1 MASRIPRYRSVQSFE
16 TGYVTPPA
24 STSSGASTPSSA
36 VFDLPLAPLSPLSP
50 TLEFGDSE
58 PSTSPCENIIFDL
71 GDVLFTWTAETKTR
85 VNPKMLKKIL
95 RSATWFEFEK
105 GNLTEQ
111 EAYDTV
117 AAELRVESSDV
128 REAFQ
133 AARDS
138 LKSNPQLVSLIRQLK
153 EQHGIRVF
161 AMSNIS
167 APDFAVLR
175 GKVAPEEL
183 KLFERVFTSHEARER
198 KPNLGFYKYVLEQT
212 GVDPVRT
219 LFIDDK
225 LENILPARSLGMKG
239 IVFDNFENMARQ
251 LRNYVGDPI
260 GRAQAWLKD
269 NAKKMLSVTNTGVTV
284 HENFAPLLIYEA
296 TGDRSLVEY
305 VEHPRLFNFF
315 IGEPVMTTEEF
326 PFDLDTTSIGLT
338 VSTHVDYETKMSV
351 MDEMLT
357 YVNKDGIIQT
367 YFDPSRPRTDP
378 IVCVNVLT
386 FFYMH
391 GRGSELESTLDWVY
405 SILQHRAYMDGTL
418 YYYTADCFLFF
429 LSRLLSVAPP
439 VYSRF
444 APLFARRVFER
455 SGADGDALGLAM
467 RIIAGAA
474 VGVRMYVDHER
485 LLKLQEEDGSFP
497 LGWAY
502 KYGGSGILLGNKGW
516 TTALAVQAIQA
527 FNALDRELF

>member
-1 MASRIPRYRSVQSFE
+1 MVSFVPRYRSVPSLE
-16 TGYVTPPA
+16 TDYSSPSSS
-24 STSSGASTPSSA
+24 STSSGASTPASA
-36 VFDLPLAPLSPLSP
+36 VFSLSLSPLS
-50 TLEFGDSE
+50 THFDFGDSE
-58 PSTSPCENIIFDL
+58 PSTSRCENIIFDL
-71 GDVLFTWTAETKTR
+71 GDVLFTWTAETKMR
-85 VNPKMLKKIL
+85 VSPKMLKKIL

-105 GNLTEQ
+105 GNLSEQ
-111 EAYDTV
+111 EAYEAV
-117 AAELRVESSDV
+117 ASEIGVQAFDV
-128 REAFQ
+128 RAAFQ
-133 AARDS
+133 SARNS
-138 LKSNPQLVSLIRQLK
+138 LKSNPHLVNLIRDLK
-153 EQHGIRVF
+153 EQHGLRVF

-175 GKVAPEEL
+175 GKAAPEEWD
-183 KLFERVFTSHEARER
+183 LFERIFTSSEARER

-212 GVDPVRT
+212 GLDPVRT
-219 LFIDDK
+219 VFIDDK

-239 IVFDNFENMARQ
+239 IVFDNLENLSRQ

-269 NAKKMLSVTNTGVTV
+269 HAKKMLSVTDTGITI

-296 TGDRSLVEY
+296 TGDRSLVEF

-315 IGEPVMTTEEF
+315 IDGPVMTTEEF

-338 VSTHVDYETKMSV
+338 VCTHVDLETKMSV
-351 MDEMLT
+351 MDEMLA
-357 YVNKDGIIQT
+357 YVNQDGIIQT

-378 IVCVNVLT
+378 VVCVNVLT

-391 GRGSELESTLDWVY
+391 GRGSELASTLDWVY
-405 SILQHRAYMDGTL
+405 QILQHRAYLDGTL
-418 YYYTADCFLFF
+418 YYFGGDSFLFF
-429 LSRLLSVAPP
+429 LSRLLSVAPS

-444 APLFARRVFER
+444 STLFARRVFER
-455 SGADGDALGLAM
+455 SGADGDSLALAM
-467 RIIAGAA
+467 RVIAGAA

-485 LLKLQEEDGSFP
+485 LLKMQEEDGSFP

-516 TTALAVQAIQA
+516 TTALAIQAIKA
-527 FNALDRELF
+527 FEALDTEIF